1 VRSDDL
7 LAPEDGDPWDEIAA
21 AYAAYRTF
29 FFAYRYM
36 EEGLWSSRLCGYARE
51 IIRVVE
57 ERSKPE
63 ADRLEGYS
71 DADLPL
77 QEDYLLADVPVEPAI
92 EEIVLSFWLSKAREF
107 LTPDDPLVAMLLGR
121 DAPETLAQRLVAGTR
136 LADVALRRRLYEGG
150 ADAVAASTDPMIVFV
165 RSIDGEARALAERY
179 RNEVQEVRLAAL
191 ARIAVA
197 RHRVDGDTAYPD
209 GTGTLRLSYGSVAG
223 WTEPTGRVVAP
234 FTNFAG
240 LFDRA
245 TGAEPYRLPPSWDA
259 ARPIL
264 SLETVFNVA
273 TSNDIVGGN
282 SGSPLV
288 DSAGDVAGVAFDGN
302 IHSLGGVYRYDPARN
317 RTIAV
322 TAAAIEEALAKVYGL
337 HRLVDELKR

>member
-1 VRSDDL
+1 
-7 LAPEDGDPWDEIAA
+7 
-21 AYAAYRTF
+21 
-29 FFAYRYM
+29 
-36 EEGLWSSRLCGYARE
+36 
-51 IIRVVE
+51 
-57 ERSKPE
+57 
-63 ADRLEGYS
+63 
-71 DADLPL
+71 
-77 QEDYLLADVPVEPAI
+77 
-92 EEIVLSFWLSKAREF
+92 
-107 LTPDDPLVAMLLGR
+107 
-121 DAPETLAQRLVAGTR
+121 
-136 LADVALRRRLYEGG
+136 
-150 ADAVAASTDPMIVFV
+150 MIVFV

-197 RHRVDGDTAYPD
+197 RHRVYGDTAYPD